1 MIRSVGNTEN
11 KDVPFFPIQVH
22 GPPDSQTSLPW
33 PCGPQVESLS
43 EFSSRMKFLSF
54 YSITAI

>member
-22 GPPDSQTSLPW
+22 GPLIHKPPYLGPVGLRLRASQNLVL
-33 PCGPQVESLS
+33 G
-43 EFSSRMKFLSF
+43 
-54 YSITAI
+54 